1 MIFRRW
7 LEKIAHLLYAARVW
21 QTHTDHMNDALR
33 ILLANEPLAY
43 REILAD
49 AFREHRA
56 GVEVLLVE
64 PEALELG
71 AISPGE
77 DLVICSRL
85 TRSVAADALAWV
97 ELYPGV
103 APWGVAC
110 VAGVRET
117 IPGMGYQSLLAVI
130 DRAAELRRVH
140 QAYNNLHQ
148 IT

>member
-1 MIFRRW
+1 
-7 LEKIAHLLYAARVW
+7 
-21 QTHTDHMNDALR
+21 MNDALR

-49 AFREHRA
+49 AFREHRP

-71 AISPGE
+71 AILPGE

-97 ELYPGV
+97 ELYPGA

-110 VAGVRET
+110 VAGARET
-117 IPGMGYQSLLAVI
+117 IPGMGYQSLLAVV

-140 QAYNNLHQ
+140 QAYSNVHQ